1 MTPFPLVSQITRV
14 DCEVLKVLEVIRCS
28 LPVRV
33 RSQQILGIGYR
44 YWNNSK
50 KFTDSNQYDYASQF
64 LNEDRILLK
73 AVSYISTNNSHCPS

>member
-33 RSQQILGIGYR
+33 RSQQILDIGYR
-44 YWNNSK
+44 Y
-50 KFTDSNQYDYASQF
+50 
-64 LNEDRILLK
+64 
-73 AVSYISTNNSHCPS
+73 